1 MVSEGQKKWLYRLL
15 LILLTSLCVF
25 MFFQLKDIWLPFFY
39 MLKAIA
45 IPFLIAVFITYL
57 LHPIVEKLHASNLP
71 RPISILII
79 YILFFGCVGFGL
91 YKGVPTLIQQVK
103 DLSENIPTVTASYQN
118 WMDEIHDQTTNLPI
132 DVHQRIEKL
141 ITNAEQQVGNTL
153 ERLLTSFRALFDYV
167 LIFAV
172 IPFLVFYMLKDY
184 DEMKKAIWYLTPK
197 RWRKDGRIFL
207 QKIDESLGNYIRGQL
222 LVCLTIACLASL
234 SFWFFD
240 IKYPLILGIIVGA
253 TNVIP
258 YFGPVI
264 GAIPAA
270 IIAATMSMDKVI
282 VVVIIVFALQFIEGN
297 VLSPLIVGKSLHMHP
312 VVIIF
317 ALLAGGEIGGIIGLI
332 VAVPIVSILKV
343 TILHIIT
350 HIRTR

>member
-1 MVSEGQKKWLYRLL
+1 
-15 LILLTSLCVF
+15 
-25 MFFQLKDIWLPFFY
+25 
-39 MLKAIA
+39 MLKAIM

-79 YILFFGCVGFGL
+79 YILFFGSVGYGF
-91 YKGVPTLIQQVK
+91 YKGIPTLIQQVK
-103 DLSENIPTVTASYQN
+103 DLSENVPTVTASYQN

-141 ITNAEQQVGNTL
+141 MQNAEEQVGNTL

-167 LIFAV
+167 LILAV

-197 RWRKDGRIFL
+197 KWRKEGKIFL

-222 LVCLTIACLASL
+222 LVCLTIAFLATL
-234 SFWFFD
+234 FFWFFD
-240 IKYPLILGIIVGA
+240 IKYPLILGIVVGA

-270 IIAATMSMDKVI
+270 IIAATMSMNKVI
-282 VVVIIVFALQFIEGN
+282 VVVIIVFVLQFIEGN

-343 TILHIIT
+343 TILHIVMHLRT
-350 HIRTR
+350 H